1 MARFVITG
9 GLGTG
14 KTTLISALSDAI
26 STVAEPAR
34 ELIAEHRLATGE
46 ITLDKRPEEFVQR
59 LIERSIEKYDSVRDG
74 SVAVFDR
81 GLPDCVAYA
90 RVSGVDAGEAFA
102 AASEYRYENPVFVT
116 APWAEIYETDDMRR
130 ATFAQAQ
137 SFYAEVVAAYESL
150 DYEMVQVPQVSP
162 VERAAFI
169 EGQIL

>member
-14 KTTLISALSDAI
+14 KTTLISALSDSI

-34 ELIAEHRLATGE
+34 ELIAEHRLATDE
-46 ITLDKRPEEFVQR
+46 STLDKRPEEFVQR
-59 LIERSIEKYDSVRDG
+59 LIERSIHKYAAVSDG
-74 SVAVFDR
+74 VVAVFDR

-90 RVSGVDAGEAFA
+90 KVYGLDVGEALA
-102 AASEYRYENPVFVT
+102 AAAQYRYETPVFVA
-116 APWAEIYETDDMRR
+116 APWAEIYRPDDMRR